1 MANVT
6 LIATVAAPLSSGL
19 REIDEIPLCVTCLQL
34 RADLTGDV
42 PAKNLRHH
50 FPGTLLYSLRS
61 SHSGGIFEDPTRERQ
76 ARILAASQDF
86 DLTEL
91 EADIDLS
98 PAVLSAIPP
107 EKRVISWRGMD
118 GAGELETV
126 FARLLEVPARFYL
139 LRAATA
145 KTSDALRCLEFLRTL
160 GRKDVAVVSEGPAG
174 SWAQLLAPHFGSPL
188 LFGQLQNRSGATGEF
203 TVRQLIHDYGFPALH
218 PLRELY
224 GMVGTQISQSP
235 SPRLHNYGYRTLR
248 HPALFVP
255 FQVECL
261 EDFWREMIEA
271 PAMEALGIPIRGLT
285 IVSPHKEAALAMADA
300 HCPMVYK
307 ARSSNMFVRRNN
319 QWEAHTTD
327 PESVAGING
336 MRGNGQGY
344 RAAVIGCG
352 GAGRAV
358 AAALKQ
364 AGAEVTLVNR
374 GRERGHRAVELLGLP
389 FVPLSEFQ
397 ARSFSLLVNATP
409 VGKNDDSLPFAI
421 DSLDSGAV
429 VVDLAY
435 GGHTTPLV
443 SGVLARGGSVID
455 GHDVLLTQVRKQF
468 SMMIG
473 RELPAS
479 VGRETVVSGTT
490 PETNGHYAS
499 AAAGN
504 RQSNSDRLFSQE
516 EAF

>member
-19 REIDEIPLCVTCLQL
+19 REIDEIPVSVACLQL
-34 RADLTGDV
+34 RADLAGDV
-42 PAKNLRHH
+42 RARHLRHH

-61 SHSGGIFEDPTRERQ
+61 SHSGGVFDGPACERQ
-76 ARILAASQDF
+76 DRILAASLNF
-86 DLTEL
+86 DLIEL
-91 EADIDLS
+91 EADLDLS
-98 PAVLSAIPP
+98 PAALNAVPP
-107 EKRVISWRGMD
+107 EKRIISWRGMD
-118 GAGELETV
+118 GAADLRMA
-126 FARLLEVPARFYL
+126 FARLSEVPARFYL

-145 KTSDALRCLEFLRTL
+145 KTTDGLRCLEFLRVL
-160 GRKDVAVVSEGPAG
+160 GRKDVAVVSEGPSG
-174 SWAQLLAPHFGSPL
+174 CWAQLLAPQFGSPL
-188 LFGQLQNRSGATGEF
+188 LFGQLENRAGAAGEF
-203 TVRQLIHDYGFPALH
+203 TIRQLMRDYDFPALH
-218 PLRELY
+218 PVRELY
-224 GMVGTQISQSP
+224 GIVGTQIFQSP
-235 SPRLHNYGYRTLR
+235 SPRLHNSGYRALR

-255 FQVECL
+255 FQVECFR
-261 EDFWREMIEA
+261 DFWREMIEA
-271 PAMEALGIPIRGLT
+271 PAMESLGIPIRGLT

-300 HCPMVYK
+300 HCPMVYAAK
-307 ARSSNMFVRRNN
+307 SSNMFVRRNN

-327 PESVAGING
+327 PESVAGVNG
-336 MRGNGQGY
+336 MCGNGRGY

-358 AAALKQ
+358 AAALKE

-397 ARSFSLLVNATP
+397 AQSFSLLVNATP

-421 DSLDSGAV
+421 DSLDSSTV

-435 GGHTTPLV
+435 GRHPTPLV

-468 SMMIG
+468 RMMIG

-479 VGRETVVSGTT
+479 VGRETIVSGIT

-499 AAAGN
+499 AGAGN
-504 RQSNSDRLFSQE
+504 GHSNGNRLFSQE